1 MKDLKH
7 IHYKYESDERFVPMN
22 NIQILFEMEDECLL
36 FNQNFHTV
44 DINDFDLSKW
54 QNLILEPIPEKSLW
68 ETIKS
73 KLLHKLATS
82 KNGLNIGRIVEIKR
96 RIDEP
101 QALIKLSN
109 KAILH
114 IYQCIEGYGT
124 LNQHLRYIAPNE
136 TQAYNEAIDSMNAFN
151 DEDLDLVYRENGYLG

>member
-54 QNLILEPIPEKSLW
+54 QSFIPVPTPEKTLW
-68 ETIKS
+68 ERGKS
-73 KLLHKLATS
+73 KLFQRTIS
-82 KNGLNIGRIVEIKR
+82 TNELNIGRIVEIKI

-136 TQAYNEAIDSMNAFN
+136 TQAYNEAIDSMNTFN